1 MASWKSPMMAKHVA
15 VNQNPRTAR
24 MLYTT
29 VLNKLPAMSEEM
41 MLRADIAVRR
51 VRITTKLR

>member
-1 MASWKSPMMAKHVA
+1 MMAKHVA

-29 VLNKLPAMSEEM
+29 VLDKLPAMSEEM